1 MNNITRRVQCW
12 LYELQHRLS
21 AEERG
26 ATATEYSILVGFIAI
41 VLVAGVGLFGTAL
54 NGYFNGLG
62 TGVKTALG
70 VP

>member
-1 MNNITRRVQCW
+1 MINIAMRIQC
-12 LYELQHRLS
+12 LLDQLQYRLS
-21 AEERG
+21 GEERG

-41 VLVAGVGLFGTAL
+41 VLVVGVGLFGTAL

-70 VP
+70 IP

>member
-1 MNNITRRVQCW
+1 MINIALRLQRW
-12 LYELQHRLS
+12 IYEVSGRLN
-21 AEERG
+21 AEEKG

-41 VLVAGVGLFGTAL
+41 VIVAGVGLFGAAL
-54 NGYFNGLG
+54 NGYFNVLG

>member
-1 MNNITRRVQCW
+1 MYNITRFMLCR
-12 LYELQHRLS
+12 LYQLQRRLS

-41 VLVAGVGLFGTAL
+41 VIVAGVGLFGTAL

-62 TGVKTALG
+62 TGVQTALG
-70 VP
+70 IP